1 MKKKRSW
8 SGLIGLLMLVAGAKL
23 FFSTD
28 SQYLPVWVAW
38 LIGPILWYGGFI
50 SVCYWFLRRIFQQR
64 VQTADET
71 ERSSTRAIPMK
82 EMAKKPSSEVY
93 RCELVRPGVSYS
105 KLALIGLTLSLLVAV
120 VASFR

>member
-8 SGLIGLLMLVAGAKL
+8 SGLIGLLMLAAGAKL

-38 LIGPILWYGGFI
+38 LVGPILWYGGFI
-50 SVCYWFLRRIFQQR
+50 FVCYWFLRRIFQPR

-71 ERSSTRAIPMK
+71 ERNRTRTIP
-82 EMAKKPSSEVY
+82 AKKVSEPNSAVY
-93 RCELVRPGVSYS
+93 RCEFVRPGVSYS
-105 KLALIGLTLSLLVAV
+105 KLVLIGLTLSLLVAV
-120 VASFR
+120 AASFR

>member
-8 SGLIGLLMLVAGAKL
+8 SGIIGLLMLVAGAKL

-28 SQYLPVWVAW
+28 SQYLPMWVAW

-64 VQTADET
+64 SQAADET
-71 ERSSTRAIPMK
+71 ERDRTRAVPV
-82 EMAKKPSSEVY
+82 KKIFEEPNSAVY
-93 RCELVRPGVSYS
+93 RCEFIRPGVSYS
-105 KLALIGLTLSLLVAV
+105 KLALIGLTLSLLVTVA
-120 VASFR
+120 ASFR